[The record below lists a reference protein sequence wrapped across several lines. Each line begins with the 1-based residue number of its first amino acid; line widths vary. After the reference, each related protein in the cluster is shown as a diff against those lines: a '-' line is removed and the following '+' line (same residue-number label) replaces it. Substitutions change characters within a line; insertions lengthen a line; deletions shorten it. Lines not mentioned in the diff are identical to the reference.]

1 MSFQEVHVSQFTSAT
16 TPFTACRHKDG
27 FFATTTHSLHCTV
40 ENDTVKVSAGPLP
53 SSREHCV
60 GHDQSGAWH
69 LYSFLDSDDE
79 QVLRNVSSQSTEQAA
94 PSSSTNRRVSH
105 SSLESSMRSVEA
117 SLSSL
122 ADAEVSTEQAHDNN
136 DDDTTIAWLVLR
148 SKEEIAPTFTAP
160 LSFRPLSPVLTSP
173 MNHYSEDETRVVA
186 WVGSADDSELRC
198 FIPTQ
203 DDNVALFKQVTL
215 EDKDAFSFD
224 SPVMVMDSL
233 EGKNQQHW
241 IAVGCQDG
249 TVRIISFRFTRTGDS
264 LHFSKLEAHTVL
276 VDGPII
282 ALHLS
287 QEKGNGTIHLL
298 VGSMCGFA
306 CGLKKEQNQEF
317 KGPWMVVEGLWN
329 SSLDSEDAILAVNKL
344 PNNMVAVGTHAG
356 VCHVYRQRDD
366 KSYQLLWKVQL
377 PYSIHGLSHINVSS
391 SGQPYLLVTTRYT
404 FHVFQRN
411 VPKYSADTAKRRI
424 EKLISQRQDATELL
438 NLA

>member
-16 TPFTACRHKDG
+16 TPYTACRHKDG

-40 ENDTVKVSAGPLP
+40 KKDTVKVSTGPLP
-53 SSREHCV
+53 PSREHCV

-69 LYSFLDSDDE
+69 LFAFLDSDDE
-79 QVLRNVSSQSTEQAA
+79 HVMRNVSSETA
-94 PSSSTNRRVSH
+94 PSANQRVSH
-105 SSLESSMRSVEA
+105 ASLEASALRSMEA

-122 ADAEVSTEQAHDNN
+122 PDVEHPTAEAQDDD

-148 SKEEIAPTFTAP
+148 SREELAPTFTAP
-160 LSFRPLSPVLTSP
+160 LAFRPLSPLLTCPLSQ
-173 MNHYSEDETRVVA
+173 YSEDELRVVA
-186 WVGSADDSELRC
+186 WVGSADDSNLRC
-198 FIPTQ
+198 YIPVQ
-203 DDNVALFKQVTL
+203 EDDNVALLKQVKL
-215 EDKDAFSFD
+215 KKKVFSFD

-233 EGKNQQHW
+233 EGKNQEHW

-249 TVRIISFRFTRTGDS
+249 TVRIISFAYTRTDDDS
-264 LHFSKLEAHTVL
+264 LDFTKLVAHTVL

-287 QEKGNGTIHLL
+287 HEKGDGEIHLL

-306 CGLKKEQNQEF
+306 CGMKKTRRGWQ
-317 KGPWMVVEGLWN
+317 GPWMVAEGFWN

-344 PNNMVAVGTHAG
+344 SNNMVAVGTHSG
-356 VCHVYRQRDD
+356 LCCVYQKRQGDN
-366 KSYQLLWKVQL
+366 SCQLLWKVQL
-377 PYSIHGLSHINVSS
+377 PYSIHGLCHINVSS
-391 SGQPYLLVTTRYT
+391 SGQPSLLVTTRYT